1 MLFLS
6 YVSSSVGAV
15 IKPAGPANAIGMIT
29 AGFVKDPTDPTW
41 KNDAGMNEWRDF
53 MARYMPGA
61 DVTDGNIVYAYSVS
75 KAMLQVLKQCEGNFT
90 RENIMKQ
97 ATNLHDLELPT
108 LLTGIKVNTS
118 PTNYHPIRQMQLE
131 KFDGTTWVRFGDLIA
146 GAGN

>member
-1 MLFLS
+1 
-6 YVSSSVGAV
+6 
-15 IKPAGPANAIGMIT
+15 
-29 AGFVKDPTDPTW
+29 
-41 KNDAGMNEWRDF
+41 MNERRDF

-61 DVTDGNIVYAYSVS
+61 DVTDANVVYAYSVS

-108 LLTGIKVNTS
+108 LLPGIKVNTS
-118 PTNYHPIRQMQLE
+118 PTNYRPIRQMQLE
-131 KFDGTTWVRFGDLIA
+131 KFNGTTWVRFGDLIA